1 MRIQSLAGEEA
12 ALERRR
18 DWKFLRQGS
27 HVRIESFLCIVYLL
41 EMYVGC
47 NG

>member
-18 DWKFLRQGS
+18 DGKFLRQGS
-27 HVRIESFLCIVYLL
+27 HVRIFSRYCVLTGNVCRL
-41 EMYVGC
+41 
-47 NG
+47 